1 MKIIRQGDP
10 DRLHKVKR
18 FMCRECGCIFEADK
32 EEYKTGNQYNESY
45 VWCECPY
52 CANTAHED
60 AAV

>member
-18 FMCRECGCIFEADK
+18 FICRECGCIFEADK
-32 EEYKTGNQYNESY
+32 EEYKTGSQYNESY

-52 CANTAHED
+52 CANTAYED

>member
-18 FMCRECGCIFEADK
+18 FVCRECGCIFEADK
-32 EEYKTGNQYNESY
+32 EEYKTESQYNESY

-52 CANTAHED
+52 CANTAYED